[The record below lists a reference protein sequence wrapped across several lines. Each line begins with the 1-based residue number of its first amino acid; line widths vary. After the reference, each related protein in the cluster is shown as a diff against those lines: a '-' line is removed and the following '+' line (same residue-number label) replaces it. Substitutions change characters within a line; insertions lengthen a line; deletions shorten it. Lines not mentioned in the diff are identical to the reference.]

1 MHYTL
6 VTPSLAK
13 LLPIKASLHFNL
25 QKIEIEIEIE
35 IEIKTK
41 YKKKSKIL
49 SLLFK
54 LRH

>member
-35 IEIKTK
+35 IKTK